1 MSGSQNSRGL
11 PGNRCGNSTILTRR
25 GTWATCRNDRVTI
38 LNNLPATAE
47 DNAAYVSTANGGYAF
62 AGLTVR
68 LKMFEVVDYRRK
80 GWGMKID
87 GGSIR
92 DGMPPIHPGEGLA
105 DDLEAME
112 MSAEEFDQA
121 LAVPCGTIAAVLEER
136 RSIDAEL
143 ALRLS
148 HHFGTTARLWMDL
161 QVCYDLK
168 VAERKGRPPN
178 PQGSDTKARY
188 AAKSPRRLGGMT
200 WVGIWPR

>member
-1 MSGSQNSRGL
+1 
-11 PGNRCGNSTILTRR
+11 
-25 GTWATCRNDRVTI
+25 
-38 LNNLPATAE
+38 
-47 DNAAYVSTANGGYAF
+47 
-62 AGLTVR
+62 
-68 LKMFEVVDYRRK
+68 MFEVVDYRRK

-121 LAVPCGTIAAVLEER
+121 LAVPCGMIAAVLEER

-148 HHFGTTARLWMDL
+148 HYFGTTARLWMDL

-168 VAERKGRPPN
+168 VAERKVGPRIFKEVTPRP
-178 PQGSDTKARY
+178 DML
-188 AAKSPRRLGGMT
+188 PRVPED
-200 WVGIWPR
+200 WEE